1 MMDLRFSPAD
11 EEFRQQAR
19 TWLEQNVPSER
30 RPEDGKAMRDF
41 DLAWQRTQYDGGWAG
56 TTWPVEYG
64 GLGLS
69 LTHQLIW
76 NEEYVR
82 AGAPYVGS
90 IFAALQYGSPTLM
103 LNGTPAQ
110 QAAHL
115 PAILRGEELWS
126 QGFSEP
132 SGGSDLASLRTTA
145 VVEGDSLVING
156 QKVWSS
162 YADIADFQ
170 FGLFRTDPDKP
181 KHRGISWVLVPLE
194 TPGIEVRP
202 IKTMARN
209 HHFCE
214 VFYTDVRV
222 PLDAVVGGID
232 NGWRVA
238 MSTLSFERGTA
249 FIADQ
254 LELSK
259 SLDRLVVLARERPG
273 PLGRGTALDDDRI
286 AAELGELRAATMALR
301 SMTYRTVSRSAAGG
315 VPGPESSVIR
325 LYFAELRQ
333 WLARVAMDVLGPAA
347 SSFTPYWHDG
357 WSGQYL
363 WDFAR
368 TMGAGTAEIQRNVIG
383 ERLLGLPKE

>member
-1 MMDLRFSPAD
+1 VDLGFSPDDQVFREAAAAWLAD
-11 EEFRQQAR
+11 
-19 TWLEQNVPSER
+19 NVPSEP
-30 RPEDGKAMRDF
+30 RPEDGLAMREF
-41 DLAWQRTQYDGGWAG
+41 DLNWQRIQFEGGWAG
-56 TTWPVEYG
+56 TTWPKEYG

-69 LTHQLIW
+69 VLRQLIW
-76 NEEYVR
+76 LEEYVK
-82 AGAPYVGS
+82 AGAPYVGC

-103 LNGTPAQ
+103 LNGTPEQ

-115 PAILRGEELWS
+115 PKILRGEEVWA

-132 SGGSDLASLRTTA
+132 SGGSDLAGLRTTA
-145 VVEGDSLVING
+145 LVDGDELVING

-170 FGLFRTDPDKP
+170 FGLFRSDPSQTR
-181 KHRGISWVLVPLE
+181 HRGLSWILVDLASD
-194 TPGIEVRP
+194 GIDVRP
-202 IKTMARN
+202 IQTMARN

-222 PLDAVVGGID
+222 PLANVVGGLD
-232 NGWRVA
+232 KGWSVA
-238 MSTLSFERGTA
+238 MSTLSVERGTA

-254 LELSK
+254 LELS
-259 SLDRLVVLARERPG
+259 LNVDRLIEEARHRPG

-286 AAELGELRAATMALR
+286 ATELGELRAATAALR
-301 SMTYRTVSRSAAGG
+301 AMTYRTVSRSASGQL
-315 VPGPESSVIR
+315 PGPESSIIR

-333 WLARVAMDVLGPAA
+333 WLSRVSMDVLGPAA
-347 SSFTPYWHDG
+347 LTFEPYWRHG

-383 ERLLGLPKE
+383 ERLLGLPKG